1 MKSIRFIYLR
11 NNFIMKYL
19 KEQKKSYSIKG
30 NPIFKMEFV
39 QFVKDSEESGKMDF
53 EKGLEIIEVRLA
65 KHRKFG

>member
-1 MKSIRFIYLR
+1 
-11 NNFIMKYL
+11 MKYL